1 MLYISKWKATAIL
14 LTACIVCLC
23 AVPNFFAESTV
34 KRWPAWAQRHVVLGL
49 DLQGGSHILLE
60 VDANDV
66 RRQKLVSVQ
75 DDGVPIATPL
85 PFLLQAEPA
94 PYGTLRAHMA
104 LGNPQWRTLHAE
116 REVLVIFQGPHA
128 YITPSWYE
136 AQTTSVP
143 TWNYA
148 VVHAYGLP
156 RLIEDQVK
164 LYNLLKSLIHT
175 HEAHFE
181 KPWPFNLPDDYL
193 QKMMHG
199 IVGFEIEI
207 ARLEGKFKLS
217 QSRTEVERENVIAAL
232 QESRDTLAVAEL
244 MTRKK

>member
-1 MLYISKWKATAIL
+1 MYIPKAFREDHINTLHKLMQEYSFATLITQHEGVPFATHLPFIL
-14 LTACIVCLC
+14 D
-23 AVPNFFAESTV
+23 
-34 KRWPAWAQRHVVLGL
+34 AQRGP
-49 DLQGGSHILLE
+49 
-60 VDANDV
+60 N
-66 RRQKLVSVQ
+66 
-75 DDGVPIATPL
+75 
-85 PFLLQAEPA
+85 
-94 PYGTLRAHMA
+94 GTLLAHMA
-104 LGNPQWRTLHAE
+104 RANPQWHHFASAQD
-116 REVLVIFQGPHA
+116 VLVIFQGPHA
-128 YITPSWYE
+128 YISPSWYE
-136 AQTTSVP
+136 VELSVP

-217 QSRTEVERENVIAAL
+217 QNRTEVERENVIAAL